1 MRRLLSSI
9 IFRTVGKM
17 ADGSLHSCEL
27 YQKIAFHNTDRK
39 AVHVLTG
46 GLAEDFAGLDL
57 DGVRH
62 DQFS

>member
-1 MRRLLSSI
+1 
-9 IFRTVGKM
+9 M

-46 GLAEDFAGLDL
+46 GLAEDFAHLHFPGLDL
-57 DGVRH
+57 AGLRH